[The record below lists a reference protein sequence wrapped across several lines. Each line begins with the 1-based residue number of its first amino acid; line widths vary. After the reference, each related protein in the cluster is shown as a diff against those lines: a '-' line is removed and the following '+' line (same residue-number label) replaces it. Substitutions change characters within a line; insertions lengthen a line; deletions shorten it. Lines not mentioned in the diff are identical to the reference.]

1 MPRPFAAGPGMR
13 AGPFH
18 TGTQVINKLYD
29 SVESA
34 MADIHD
40 GATILIGGFGLA
52 GMPARFDAGLADL
65 TRPRTACRA

>member
-40 GATILIGGFGLA
+40 GATILILS
-52 GMPARFDAGLADL
+52 LIHI
-65 TRPRTACRA
+65 

>member
-1 MPRPFAAGPGMR
+1 M
-13 AGPFH
+13 
-18 TGTQVINKLYD
+18 INKLYD

-52 GMPARFDAGLADL
+52 GMPAELIDALIAQGARDL
-65 TRPRTACRA
+65 TIVNNNAG